1 MYWNHDKKV
10 RWEHMERVIIFC
22 FLFLV
27 SMTNGFDWSM
37 VIGVWV
43 RIFRLSIENPSFIIP
58 KLTDYLLFDTS
69 ITMCMF
75 IEF

>member
-1 MYWNHDKKV
+1 MLLCLYIYIYIYKL
-10 RWEHMERVIIFC
+10 ELPFFFFG

-43 RIFRLSIENPSFIIP
+43 RIFELSHRKSFFYNI
-58 KLTDYLLFDTS
+58 KVD
-69 ITMCMF
+69 
-75 IEF
+75 